1 MLNKLQN
8 SLVFTYTMDISLN
21 DSISNHENAFEDY
34 PRTPS
39 PRHGSYPRTHNDNTY
54 PHVFNR
60 GANIFQVVISI
71 SSSIVYMKYC

>member
-1 MLNKLQN
+1 M
-8 SLVFTYTMDISLN
+8 YISLN
-21 DSISNHENAFEDY
+21 DSISTFDDY

-39 PRHGSYPRTHNDNTY
+39 PRHGSYPRTHNDNSY

-71 SSSIVYMKYC
+71 SSSTVCMKYC